1 MSATDRKISSRLKL
15 LFLLLCARG
24 FTQILGAGVNMYSTQ
39 LKGEDWV
46 AWTRPGGQRETGRGF
61 TQPSLHFSAKYC
73 TWNDDRWSSLGV
85 LYIPWPVSLTNSSEQ
100 LSLTKK
106 NRTKIVLNNA
116 LLPWR
121 QLPNLPT
128 EHLNNL
134 TWQFRAF
141 AYLTIVQLNI
151 YLIEHWAIEHLSIQ
165 HWFTEFRKWSQLTK
179 YIIEQCTIEH
189 FRVPIKANSD
199 SNMELSLVLPIHH
212 RSIEHFQSNN
222 SSIFISCRQLGP
234 LCARPGPHVRIFQL
248 SILLI
253 LELPC

>member
-1 MSATDRKISSRLKL
+1 MGRFCSYL
-15 LFLLLCARG
+15 LPK
-24 FTQILGAGVNMYSTQ
+24 Q
-39 LKGEDWV
+39 
-46 AWTRPGGQRETGRGF
+46 GGGTSQ
-61 TQPSLHFSAKYC
+61 
-73 TWNDDRWSSLGV
+73 
-85 LYIPWPVSLTNSSEQ
+85 IPWPVSLTKSSEQ

-179 YIIEQCTIEH
+179 YINEQCTFEH

-253 LELPC
+253 LELQYIPVIVPSDIVSILGW

>member
-1 MSATDRKISSRLKL
+1 MWLAVAVHC
-15 LFLLLCARG
+15 FLHTSIHSNA
-24 FTQILGAGVNMYSTQ
+24 
-39 LKGEDWV
+39 
-46 AWTRPGGQRETGRGF
+46 
-61 TQPSLHFSAKYC
+61 
-73 TWNDDRWSSLGV
+73 
-85 LYIPWPVSLTNSSEQ
+85 WPVSLTNSSEQ

-189 FRVPIKANSD
+189 FRVPIKADSD
-199 SNMELSLVLPIHH
+199 SNTELSLILPIPH

-222 SSIFISCRQLGP
+222 SSTRKTL
-234 LCARPGPHVRIFQL
+234 ARSLVSHQFLAAQI
-248 SILLI
+248 
-253 LELPC
+253 

>member
-1 MSATDRKISSRLKL
+1 
-15 LFLLLCARG
+15 
-24 FTQILGAGVNMYSTQ
+24 MYQTPRR
-39 LKGEDWV
+39 
-46 AWTRPGGQRETGRGF
+46 T
-61 TQPSLHFSAKYC
+61 Y
-73 TWNDDRWSSLGV
+73 
-85 LYIPWPVSLTNSSEQ
+85 PWPVSLTKSSEQ
-100 LSLTKK
+100 LSLTKN

-151 YLIEHWAIEHLSIQ
+151 YLIEHWTIEHLSIQ

-189 FRVPIKANSD
+189 FRVPIKADSD
-199 SNMELSLVLPIHH
+199 SNTELSLVLPIPH

-222 SSIFISCRQLGP
+222 SSIFISCG
-234 LCARPGPHVRIFQL
+234 RIEVLNKTTTGCPMSSWTWVGF
-248 SILLI
+248 
-253 LELPC
+253 

>member
-1 MSATDRKISSRLKL
+1 MTEQIRPLKQGKLVISA
-15 LFLLLCARG
+15 
-24 FTQILGAGVNMYSTQ
+24 
-39 LKGEDWV
+39 
-46 AWTRPGGQRETGRGF
+46 
-61 TQPSLHFSAKYC
+61 
-73 TWNDDRWSSLGV
+73 
-85 LYIPWPVSLTNSSEQ
+85 PWPVSLTKSSEQ

-179 YIIEQCTIEH
+179 YINEQCTIEH

-253 LELPC
+253 LGLFYLLKPVHMPVWREIRLLLGKWLKRCYFHQKAAETCNMWNGLENDSFHAWKHTFYTTEYSSIL